1 MDRSGNSEQGR
12 ATDGLFMEVRKMT
25 AKEFLR
31 QYEEAERKARQHKAE
46 YERELEMIGSVSLN
60 MDGMPH
66 GSNISKPTEEAALK
80 LADKALT
87 WKMAELDA
95 IRIRQMVYDTI
106 HDIQGIEGQVLY
118 ERYINLHKWEEIC
131 VLLHYSWNGVHKAH
145 KRALRIVEERVLKC
159 TL

>member
-1 MDRSGNSEQGR
+1 MCKGNGTVESR
-12 ATDGLFMEVRKMT
+12 TDGLLMEVRMMT
-25 AKEFLR
+25 AKEFLK

-46 YERELEMIGSVSLN
+46 YERELELIGSVSLN

-87 WKMAELDA
+87 WKMAEIDA
-95 IRIRQMVYDTI
+95 IRIRQIVYDTI
-106 HDIQGIEGQVLY
+106 HDIPGIEGQVLY

-131 VLLHYSWNGVHKAH
+131 VLVHYSWQGVHKVH
-145 KRALRIVEERVLKC
+145 KRALLIVESRLK
-159 TL
+159 

>member
-1 MDRSGNSEQGR
+1 
-12 ATDGLFMEVRKMT
+12 MEVRKMT
-25 AKEFLR
+25 VKEFLR

-46 YERELEMIGSVSLN
+46 YDKELELIGSLSVK

-95 IRIRQMVYDTI
+95 IRIRQIVYDTI
-106 HDIQGIEGQVLY
+106 HDIPGIEGQVLY

-131 VLLHYSWNGVHKAH
+131 VLVHYSWQGVHKVH
-145 KRALRIVEERVLKC
+145 KRALLIVESRLK
-159 TL
+159 

>member
-1 MDRSGNSEQGR
+1 
-12 ATDGLFMEVRKMT
+12 MEMT
-25 AKEFLR
+25 AKEYLR
-31 QYEEAERKARQHKAE
+31 KYEEADRKARQHRAE
-46 YERELEMIGSVSLN
+46 YEREIELIGSLSVK

-80 LADKALT
+80 LADKALR

-95 IRIRQMVYDTI
+95 IRTRQEVYELVS
-106 HDIQGIEGQVLY
+106 DIQGIEGQVLY

-131 VLLHYSWNGVHKAH
+131 VLVHYSWQGVHKVH
-145 KRALRIVEERVLKC
+145 KRALGIVESRLKC

>member
-1 MDRSGNSEQGR
+1 M
-12 ATDGLFMEVRKMT
+12 LVEVRMMT

-31 QYEEAERKARQHKAE
+31 QYEEADRKARQHKAE
-46 YERELEMIGSVSLN
+46 YDKELELIGSISVK
-60 MDGMPH
+60 MDGMPR

-95 IRIRQMVYDTI
+95 IRIRQMVYDMI

-131 VLLHYSWNGVHKAH
+131 VLVHYSWQGVHKVH
-145 KRALRIVEERVLKC
+145 KRALAIVESRLK
-159 TL
+159 

>member
-1 MDRSGNSEQGR
+1 
-12 ATDGLFMEVRKMT
+12 MT

-87 WKMAELDA
+87 WKMAEIDA